1 MSKYVALLGVG
12 LIFGLFGVLIN
23 YNALMFGDYFQVFL
37 RNSAALVLLVP
48 IIYFRN
54 IRFDLTARDY
64 TWLLLYSLVVV
75 IAFTTATLAYVN
87 ADIKVVLAVRYFIS
101 LILSLIVSAL
111 LLSERTTFVQ
121 VLSLTLAIVGLCVFA
136 YPINDFWSPG
146 VLFAA
151 VTATGFLCA
160 NYIIKA
166 VPLKAEVLMFVEFL
180 SVTVLIGV
188 LMLAVD
194 APLVIG
200 YSALGLLSAI
210 VFPILLI
217 AVTYLIIYGFRRSNF
232 NLANI
237 MMTAEIP
244 FGILLGFLLL
254 GQSISL
260 IEFFGIALIFIAVVL
275 PHIVSL
281 LRDKSSKY
289 TQPSDGVVY

>member
-37 RNSAALVLLVP
+37 RNSAALVLLLP

-54 IRFDLTARDY
+54 IRFGLTTQDY
-64 TWLLLYSLVVV
+64 KWLLLYSLVVV
-75 IAFTTATLAYVN
+75 VAFTTATLAYVN
-87 ADIKVVLAVRYFIS
+87 AEIKIVLAVRYFIT
-101 LILSLIVSAL
+101 LVLSLVVSVF
-111 LLSERTTFVQ
+111 LLSEQTTRSQ
-121 VLSLTLAIVGLCVFA
+121 LLSLFLAVVGLCVFA
-136 YPINDFWSPG
+136 YPFADFWSSG
-146 VLFAA
+146 VLFASI
-151 VTATGFLCA
+151 TAAGFLSA

-166 VPLKAEVLMFVEFL
+166 VPLKPEALMFVEFL
-180 SVTVLIGV
+180 SVTALVGV
-188 LMLAVD
+188 LMLTVD
-194 APLVIG
+194 APLIIG

-217 AVTYLIIYGFRRSNF
+217 VVTYLIIYGFRRSNF

-237 MMTAEIP
+237 MMTSEVP

-260 IEFFGIALIFIAVVL
+260 FEFVGLALIFMAVVL
-275 PHIVSL
+275 PHVVSL
-281 LRDKSSKY
+281 LKR
-289 TQPSDGVVY
+289 